1 MQIQPLDI
9 APSAIMTFNYSRTHT
24 GITLAFVAAFS
35 LFVSSAHAL
44 VDAPVKE
51 ALSLIDSGQSQQA
64 FALLDPLEEQRA
76 GDADFDTVLGIAA
89 NETGQY
95 SRAVFALERALLVAT
110 DNGRARVELGRA
122 LFALGDHRGARAALE
137 QTRLQG
143 IPIQAAKTID
153 DYLQAINR
161 SEASNQASVQWY
173 VEAGIGRDTNANSA
187 PSSPDVAVPLFG
199 GLVFSLNPSAVQKP
213 ASYTSLAA
221 GLTGRLPLAPRWSM
235 IGSASLQQRH
245 NSGDADIFDNQ
256 QIDASLGGAYR
267 VDQHE
272 LSLALQLGQSEVDHQ
287 RARTQRGLVAEW
299 TYRPDGFGQW
309 GTYLQHG
316 RISYP
321 SSPVRD
327 ADRTVLGSNFAHL
340 SRTGWLAYAGGYV
353 GTERKRTELPGT
365 DHLGHRLWGLRA
377 GLQKTLN
384 EQVAVFSNFSLEQR
398 NFNADD
404 PLFLTSRE
412 DQQANLSLGLY
423 WSPAVQWRVTP
434 ALSYTRAKSNIVIN
448 DYSKTSISVT
458 ARRDF

>member
-143 IPIQAAKTID
+143 VPIQAAKTID

-287 RARTQRGLVAEW
+287 HARTQRGLVAEW
-299 TYRPDGFGQW
+299 AYRPDGFGQW
-309 GTYLQHG
+309 CTYLQHG

-398 NFNADD
+398 NFSADD
-404 PLFLTSRE
+404 PLFLTSRQ

-448 DYSKTSISVT
+448 DYRKTSFSVT

>member
-1 MQIQPLDI
+1 MDFDRNYKHTSI
-9 APSAIMTFNYSRTHT
+9 ALALIAVLALFTSA
-24 GITLAFVAAFS
+24 
-35 LFVSSAHAL
+35 AHAV
-44 VDAPVKE
+44 VDTPVKE
-51 ALSLIDSGQSQQA
+51 ALNLVDSGQAQQA
-64 FALLDPLEEQRA
+64 FALLDPLELQRA

-95 SRAVFALERALLVAT
+95 TRAVFALERALLV
-110 DNGRARVELGRA
+110 DPGNGRARVELGRA
-122 LFALGDHRGARAALE
+122 LFALGDHSGARAALE
-137 QTRLQG
+137 QTKLQG
-143 IPIQAAKTID
+143 VPMQAAKTID

-173 VEAGIGRDTNANSA
+173 VEAGLGRDTNANSA

-213 ASYTSLAA
+213 ASYTTLAA
-221 GLTGRLPLAPRWSM
+221 GVTGRVPLAPRWSM
-235 IGSASLQQRH
+235 IASATLQQRY
-245 NSGDADIFDNQ
+245 NSGDADVFDNQ

-267 VDQHE
+267 LDKHE
-272 LSLALQLGQSEVDHQ
+272 LSLALQLGESELDNE
-287 RARTQRGLVAEW
+287 RARSQHGVVAEW
-299 TYRPDGFGQW
+299 TYRPDGFSQW

-327 ADRTVLGSNFAHL
+327 ADRSVVGSNFAQL

-353 GTERKRTELPGT
+353 GTERKRSVLPGT

-398 NFNADD
+398 HFNADD
-404 PLFLTSRE
+404 PIFLTSRQ
-412 DQQANLSLGLY
+412 DKQINLSLGLY

-448 DYSKTSISVT
+448 DYRKTSFSVT

>member
-143 IPIQAAKTID
+143 VPIQAAKTID

-404 PLFLTSRE
+404 PLFLTSRQ

-434 ALSYTRAKSNIVIN
+434 ALSYARAKSNIVIN
-448 DYSKTSISVT
+448 DYRKTSFSVT